1 MAKQITSAE
10 FQVMDVLWDKSPIA
24 AADVAERLETETG
37 WSLKT
42 VKTLLSRLVDKGAV
56 GHEPDGRRYL
66 YRPKVS
72 RADYAQHATRKLADQ
87 LFGGRAAPL
96 VAHLA
101 ESKGLSA
108 EDMRDLENLLEE
120 LKRDS
125 D

>member
-10 FQVMDVLWDKSPIA
+10 FQVMDILWEQAPMA
-24 AADVAERLETETG
+24 AADIADRLAAETG

-42 VKTLLSRLVDKGAV
+42 VKTLLSRLVDKGAIT
-56 GHEPDGRRYL
+56 HKPDGRRYL

-72 RADYAQHATRKLADQ
+72 RAAYEKRETRKLADQ

-101 ESKGLSA
+101 DGDGLSKD
-108 EDMRDLENLLEE
+108 DMRALEDLIKE
-120 LKRDS
+120 LKRDA

>member
-10 FQVMDVLWDKSPIA
+10 FQVMDILWDKSPIA
-24 AADVAERLETETG
+24 AADVAERLEKETG

-56 GHEPDGRRYL
+56 ATEPDGRRYL

-72 RADYAQHATRKLADQ
+72 RADYAQKETRKLADQ

-101 ESKGLSA
+101 EGKGLSA
-108 EDMRDLENLLEE
+108 EDMRDLEQLLEE

>member
-1 MAKQITSAE
+1 MSSQITKAE
-10 FQVMDVLWDKSPIA
+10 FQVMDVLWNEHPIA
-24 AADVAERLETETG
+24 AADVAEKLAGETG

-42 VKTLLSRLVDKGAV
+42 VKTLLSRLVEKGAAA
-56 GHEPDGRRYL
+56 HEPDGRRYL

-72 RADYAQHATRKLADQ
+72 RESYARGATKKLADQ

-101 ESKGLSA
+101 EGDGLTE
-108 EDMRDLENLLEE
+108 EDIQDLEALVKE
-120 LKRDS
+120 LKRDN

>member
-10 FQVMDVLWDKSPIA
+10 FQVMDVLWDQSPIA
-24 AADVAERLETETG
+24 AAEVAERLEKDTG

-42 VKTLLSRLVDKGAV
+42 VKTLLSRLAEKGAV
-56 GHEPDGRRYL
+56 KHEPDGRRYL
-66 YRPKVS
+66 YRPIVS
-72 RADYAQHATRKLADQ
+72 RSDYAKKATRKLAEQ

-101 ESKGLSA
+101 ESKGLTE